1 MNAWEMGPET
11 TSHRL
16 ILITGNGGGRWYFWP
31 QHSTLRYRN
40 RHPDFR
46 LMAVVNT
53 HEPLSFYG
61 FNPEHSDTSPQ
72 VEINGSQ
79 NVRIFAVKVENRRQ
93 DVLHIINSRNV
104 MLVGHGG
111 HSIVKDGYSVF
122 RVKDSNDVILAV
134 LGSSMYNEK
143 AYAVYEE
150 NSEGEDYSIPQGS
163 VIALYKKG
171 ELKDSAW
178 GAE

>member
-1 MNAWEMGPET
+1 MGAWNTGSET
-11 TSHRL
+11 TAHRL

-40 RHPDFR
+40 RHTGFR
-46 LMAVVNT
+46 LMAVVDT
-53 HEPLSFYG
+53 QEPLSFYG

-79 NVRIFAVKVENRRQ
+79 NVRVFAVKVENRMQ

-104 MLVGHGG
+104 MVVGHGG

-122 RVKDSNDVILAV
+122 RVKDSTDVVLAV
-134 LGSSMYNEK
+134 MGSSKYNEK

-150 NSEGEDYSIPQGS
+150 NSGDEDHSIPQGY
-163 VIALYKKG
+163 VVALYKRGK
-171 ELKDSAW
+171 LRDSVW
-178 GAE
+178 VRK